1 MLKEG
6 ECGICCENLFVEG
19 DATGMEDMVP
29 LRDKPR
35 LGECPSGVIDLFL
48 LGTEGGSGDALISSE
63 RWMRERSQVASCM
76 GEEVDT
82 EDGGVAIA
90 RASWSF
96 KILISSLASSML
108 VSYAGWLSS

>member
-1 MLKEG
+1 
-6 ECGICCENLFVEG
+6 
-19 DATGMEDMVP
+19 
-29 LRDKPR
+29 
-35 LGECPSGVIDLFL
+35 
-48 LGTEGGSGDALISSE
+48 
-63 RWMRERSQVASCM
+63 M